1 MIQYFFYFFFIF
13 FYTTFVDDLHKLQLE
28 LSNVKDRLDRTE
40 SDNVILR
47 NRIDILSHE
56 NYQIRGQLRRMLS
69 MENKM
74 HKTFKE
80 VIEKT
85 DSVDGYPDQG
95 FQYGDAKTNTEMHL
109 TLPELGQI
117 LNNKFNPKYDR
128 DLEDS
133 SKIIF

>member
-1 MIQYFFYFFFIF
+1 
-13 FYTTFVDDLHKLQLE
+13 
-28 LSNVKDRLDRTE
+28 
-40 SDNVILR
+40 
-47 NRIDILSHE
+47 
-56 NYQIRGQLRRMLS
+56 
-69 MENKM
+69 M

-80 VIEKT
+80 VIEKA

-95 FQYGDAKTNTEMHL
+95 FQYGDAKTNT
-109 TLPELGQI
+109 ELGQI

>member
-1 MIQYFFYFFFIF
+1 M
-13 FYTTFVDDLHKLQLE
+13 QLE
-28 LSNVKDRLDRTE
+28 LSNVKDKFDRTE

-56 NYQIRGQLRRMLS
+56 NYQIRGQLRRMSS

-133 SKIIF
+133 SKIIFE

>member
-1 MIQYFFYFFFIF
+1 MIQYYFFFIF

-28 LSNVKDRLDRTE
+28 LSNVKDRFDRIE

>member
-1 MIQYFFYFFFIF
+1 MIQNYFFFIF
-13 FYTTFVDDLHKLQLE
+13 FYATFVDDIKLQLE
-28 LSNVKDRLDRTE
+28 LSNVKDRFDRTE

-47 NRIDILSHE
+47 NLIDMLYHE
-56 NYQIRGQLRRMLS
+56 NFQIRGQLRRMLS
-69 MENKM
+69 MENKI
-74 HKTFKE
+74 HKTSKE

-85 DSVDGYPDQG
+85 DSLDGYPNQG

-117 LNNKFNPKYDR
+117 LNNKFNPRYDR

>member
-1 MIQYFFYFFFIF
+1 M
-13 FYTTFVDDLHKLQLE
+13 QLE
-28 LSNVKDRLDRTE
+28 LSNVKDKFDRTE

-56 NYQIRGQLRRMLS
+56 NYQIRGQLRRMSS

-85 DSVDGYPDQG
+85 DSVDGYPDQA

-133 SKIIF
+133 SKIIFE

>member
-1 MIQYFFYFFFIF
+1 MIQYFFFFIF

-28 LSNVKDRLDRTE
+28 LSNVKDRFDRTE
-40 SDNVILR
+40 SDNVILG

-56 NYQIRGQLRRMLS
+56 NYQIRGQLRRMSS

>member
-1 MIQYFFYFFFIF
+1 MIQNYFFFIF
-13 FYTTFVDDLHKLQLE
+13 FYATFVDDIKLQLE
-28 LSNVKDRLDRTE
+28 LSNVKDRFDRTE

-47 NRIDILSHE
+47 NRIDMLSHE
-56 NYQIRGQLRRMLS
+56 NFQIRGQLRRMLS
-69 MENKM
+69 MENKI
-74 HKTFKE
+74 HKTSKE

-85 DSVDGYPDQG
+85 DSLDGYPNQG

-117 LNNKFNPKYDR
+117 LNNKFNPRYDR

>member
-1 MIQYFFYFFFIF
+1 MIQNYFFFIF
-13 FYTTFVDDLHKLQLE
+13 FYATFVDDIKLQLE
-28 LSNVKDRLDRTE
+28 LSNVKDRFDRTE

-47 NRIDILSHE
+47 NRIDMLSHE
-56 NYQIRGQLRRMLS
+56 NFQIRGQLRRMLS
-69 MENKM
+69 MENKI
-74 HKTFKE
+74 HKTSKE

-85 DSVDGYPDQG
+85 DSLDGYPNQG
-95 FQYGDAKTNTEMHL
+95 FQYNDAKTNTEMHL

-117 LNNKFNPKYDR
+117 LNNKFNPRYDR

>member
-1 MIQYFFYFFFIF
+1 MIQNYFFFIF
-13 FYTTFVDDLHKLQLE
+13 FYATFVDDIKLQLE
-28 LSNVKDRLDRTE
+28 LSNVKDRFDRTE

-47 NRIDILSHE
+47 NLIDMLYHE
-56 NYQIRGQLRRMLS
+56 NFQIRGQLRRMLS
-69 MENKM
+69 MENKI
-74 HKTFKE
+74 HKTSKE

-85 DSVDGYPDQG
+85 DSLDGYPNQG

-133 SKIIF
+133 SKIIFE

>member
-1 MIQYFFYFFFIF
+1 MIQYYFFFIF

-28 LSNVKDRLDRTE
+28 LSNVKDRFDRTE

-133 SKIIF
+133 SKIIV

>member
-1 MIQYFFYFFFIF
+1 MIQNYFFFIF
-13 FYTTFVDDLHKLQLE
+13 FYATFVDDIKLQLE
-28 LSNVKDRLDRTE
+28 LSNVKDRFDRTE

-47 NRIDILSHE
+47 NLIDMLYHE
-56 NYQIRGQLRRMLS
+56 NFQIRGQLRRMLS

-74 HKTFKE
+74 HKTSKE

-85 DSVDGYPDQG
+85 DSLDGYPNQG

-117 LNNKFNPKYDR
+117 LNNKFNPRYDR

>member
-1 MIQYFFYFFFIF
+1 MIQYYFFFIF

-28 LSNVKDRLDRTE
+28 LSNVKDRFDRTE
-40 SDNVILR
+40 SDNVILG

-56 NYQIRGQLRRMLS
+56 NYQIRGQLRRMSS

>member
-1 MIQYFFYFFFIF
+1 MQ
-13 FYTTFVDDLHKLQLE
+13 LQLN
-28 LSNVKDRLDRTE
+28 NVKDRLDRTE

-47 NRIDILSHE
+47 NRIDILSRE
-56 NYQIRGQLRRMLS
+56 NYQIRGQLRSMLL
-69 MENKM
+69 MENKI
-74 HKTFKE
+74 HKTSKE